1 MQQDNNIV
9 AIHENHDLFI
19 VSLILLLDIIKRKTD
34 LTNANKLIED
44 LIEER
49 IDVDRKSSIIK
60 KVFMLIDIYFDLLKT
75 NDNKLFSLY
84 SKQNNK
90 VIKITIIP
98 NIDIDSI
105 WNKLD
110 TESQSK
116 IWSYLKYM
124 YIFSSHMVIN
134 SGNNIANLE
143 KINELHHTLSKNYNE
158 LYTEFWEK
166 FPDNKII
173 PKPSFNP
180 FVGVGKTNPDYGI
193 NDLLSGPKLLPNQ
206 VSPGIEGLTQMLGID
221 KMINLQDLSK
231 QLKNITK
238 EQIDEATKSIKSL
251 LGSDVDENTSDMISI
266 MLSDIKEELSKDN
279 PVADSN
285 PIQNFIKIA
294 ETVAHRVMPKIDPK
308 KVDMKKVLNSTK
320 NIATKCQDKNGKP
333 IFNGPNNPLSLL
345 TNLMERELDKS
356 NKNNTNTNTD
366 KNKMTDADYAKE
378 CQNMLKQFG
387 LPNISAEQLQNLP
400 MDKLFENKAFNQA
413 TSQATSQASKRSK
426 KRNRHK

>member
-251 LGSDVDENTSDMISI
+251 LGSDVDENTSDMISM

-356 NKNNTNTNTD
+356 NKNNTNTD